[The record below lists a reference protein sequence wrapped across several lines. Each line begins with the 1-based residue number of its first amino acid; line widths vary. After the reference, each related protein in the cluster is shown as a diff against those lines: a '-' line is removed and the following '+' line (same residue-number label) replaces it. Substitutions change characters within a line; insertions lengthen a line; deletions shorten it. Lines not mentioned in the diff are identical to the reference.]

1 MTSKEMISLN
11 KAPISFLYSK
21 EGRSISYISRLFN
34 VSRKVLSD
42 IIKSWNLPEPE
53 SNRYLSPSNQKYVN
67 ANRQLI
73 KRQLDDDI
81 SITDIAKRLSI
92 TRDKLKYLI
101 ARDNSLKT
109 AYDAHA
115 NRIKNN
121 AELRRQSLMNNS
133 SYDYDF
139 ADKPNEIWKDI
150 MGYPGYMISNYG
162 RAKHYS
168 KRYKAYHLI
177 HSYSNRN
184 NSRLYV
190 TLESSNKNKNV
201 QVSNLV
207 GHAFVSGYDT
217 EHNTI
222 NHKDG
227 NVQNNWSENLEWL
240 SQSDNNKH
248 SYRELHRPIVNKKK
262 YRFSKLIYKDKYE
275 FKTIAA
281 LSRFMNVSPTQIRR
295 YLDNPSKHNI
305 KLIA

>member
-1 MTSKEMISLN
+1 MTSKEMISSN

-34 VSRKVLSD
+34 VNRKVLSD

-53 SNRYLSPSNQKYVN
+53 SNRHLSPSNQKYVN

-101 ARDNSLKT
+101 DRDNSLKT

-139 ADKPNEIWKDI
+139 ADEPNEIWKDI
-150 MGYPGYMISNYG
+150 LGYPGYMISSHG
-162 RAKHYS
+162 RIKHYS
-168 KRYKAYHLI
+168 ARYRTYHLI
-177 HSYSNRN
+177 QAHPNKDT
-184 NSRLYV
+184 SRLYV
-190 TLESSNKNKNV
+190 MLECSNKSKNI

-207 GHAFVSGYDT
+207 GHAFVPGYDAKR
-217 EHNTI
+217 NMI

-227 NVQNNWSENLEWL
+227 NVQNNHSENLEWL

-248 SYRELHRPIVNKKK
+248 SYRELHRVAINKKK

-281 LSRFMNVSPTQIRR
+281 LSRFINVSPTQIRR
-295 YLDNPSKHNI
+295 YLDNPSKYDI